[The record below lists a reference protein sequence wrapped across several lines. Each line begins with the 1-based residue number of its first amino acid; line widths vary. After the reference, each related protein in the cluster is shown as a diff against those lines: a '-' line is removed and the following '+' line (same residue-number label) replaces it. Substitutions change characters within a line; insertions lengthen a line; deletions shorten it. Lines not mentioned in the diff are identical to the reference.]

1 MKILII
7 YNPLAGRQNK
17 KDLQIKKFLKNFDLE
32 IIWHYTTQGSFSQL
46 NPEAFDRIFVAGGD
60 GTVKEIASWII
71 RNKADVPLAI
81 IPIGSGNIL
90 ASSLG
95 IPLEIKKALQ
105 LGFTNKIEKI
115 NVGLVNNKH
124 YFLVAAGCGFDAKVI
139 KHTSRKMKK
148 AWGFLAYVF
157 SLIFNFFNTK
167 TNKFFIKIDNDVKK
181 TVIAQSILVSNFS
194 KFFNLTLNPQAK
206 DNNDF
211 LNISILKSLNIKD
224 LGILLY
230 RFLNGKYGKDWR
242 YEYYVAKKIYIL
254 PYNKNTHIQI
264 DGEIVELPYLD
275 IQIIPKA
282 LKIIANKLP

>member
-7 YNPLAGRQNK
+7 YNPLAGKEKK
-17 KDLQIKKFLKNFDLE
+17 KDLQIKRFLKDYNLE
-32 IIWHYTTQGSFSQL
+32 IIWHYVRQGSFVNL
-46 NPEAFDRIFVAGGD
+46 NPQNFDRIFVAGGD
-60 GTVKEIASWII
+60 GTVREAASWLISK
-71 RNKADVPLAI
+71 KANVPLII

-105 LGFTNKIEKI
+105 LGFSDKIRKI
-115 NVGLVNNKH
+115 NVGLVNNKY

-139 KHTSRKMKK
+139 KHTTRKMKK
-148 AWGFLAYVF
+148 AWGFLAYIF
-157 SLIFNFFNTK
+157 SLVFNFFNTE
-167 TNKFFIKIDNDVKK
+167 TNKFFIKVDDMKK
-181 TVIAQSILVSNFS
+181 TVTAQSILVSNFP
-194 KFFNLTLNPQAK
+194 KFFNLVLNPQLK
-206 DNNDF
+206 INDNV
-211 LNISILKSLNIKD
+211 LNVSIIKTLHIKD

-230 RFLNGKYGKDWR
+230 RFLIGKYKKDWR
-242 YEYYVAKKIYIL
+242 YEYYAAKKIYIL

-275 IQIIPKA
+275 IQIIPQA